1 MAYISWV
8 APHTQCGGGPLA
20 MYRHFV
26 LHNDVDLL
34 VCSTG
39 FIHEGLSRGHQIAR
53 HRFITR
59 VQNTRLTRWVRQFQ
73 ILVEPYLWCRQLE
86 PMLRN
91 FRPDVIFTVADPA
104 DSWSAYL
111 LAKRMEIPLVV
122 NFQDWWPTSN
132 YSGAYERPF
141 PFVRKIMERRFRQ
154 MHREAVAVFAT
165 SHGMLDWLG
174 ERPGARVLFPTGAP
188 RAEGQTPSFAP
199 NRADGP
205 LTVAYAGQ
213 IPRASYGKQV
223 LQVANAVAH
232 QRDSLQLKVYA
243 PRLDNQSEVVDKLQS
258 MGFYGGFLPGH
269 LLLDELARCDVLL
282 AVMTFGKN
290 SRLFAETSF
299 TTKILDYAAVG
310 RPIVIWAP
318 EYAAPVQL
326 ARRTGFALT
335 CTDPDAESLIKTIE
349 ELRSLKRYE
358 AAARSAWEAGQ
369 TMFKHEAVH
378 QVLLDGLGEAS
389 ATRCTP

>member
-1 MAYISWV
+1 
-8 APHTQCGGGPLA
+8 

-141 PFVRKIMERRFRQ
+141 PFVRKIMDRRFRQ
-154 MHREAVAVFAT
+154 MHREAAAVFAT

-174 ERPGARVLFPTGAP
+174 ERQGARVLFPTGAP
-188 RAEGQTPSFAP
+188 RAVGALPSFSRD
-199 NRADGP
+199 NLSGP
-205 LTVAYAGQ
+205 LSIGYAGQ
-213 IPRASYGKQV
+213 IPRGGYGSQV
-223 LQVANAVAH
+223 LRLAEAIVQSNNSLRLMVYSPRGEKDIEVATA
-232 QRDSLQLKVYA
+232 L
-243 PRLDNQSEVVDKLQS
+243 EV
-258 MGFYGGFLPGH
+258 MGFYGGFLPGEQ
-269 LLLDELARCDVLL
+269 LLGELAKSDVLL
-282 AVMTFGKN
+282 AVMSFDDKR
-290 SRLFAETSF
+290 SLFVRTSF

-310 RPIVIWAP
+310 KPIVIWAP
-318 EYAAPVQL
+318 EASAPVQL
-326 ARRTGFALT
+326 ARRTGFAIA
-335 CTDPDAESLIKTIE
+335 CTDPDVKVVLKAIH
-349 ELRSLKRYE
+349 ELNSPAKYEE
-358 AAARSAWEAGQ
+358 AARRSWDAGQ
-369 TMFKHEAVH
+369 AMFKHEVIH
-378 QVLLDGLGEAS
+378 QILLEGLREAAGTNWLANS
-389 ATRCTP
+389 RLL